1 MSAYMGVKTANINA
15 QNEVYETVISDY
27 CKKLSSLKRLLRTTS
42 ASRRSK
48 TANIKKD
55 ITLQHIAKM
64 SLCSEVISSFLIF
77 AVLDLREAEVVLK
90 KRFKLLSFFTIIF
103 AVFLHDLASVYQ
115 MSSKRGAKISK
126 VGHVTSTRPI

>member
-1 MSAYMGVKTANINA
+1 MIIIIIVIKEAKGRYLVENTSIIN
-15 QNEVYETVISDY
+15 NY
-27 CKKLSSLKRLLRTTS
+27 CKKLSTLKRLLRTTS

-48 TANIKKD
+48 TANIKKDD

-90 KRFKLLSFFTIIF
+90 RRFKLLSF
-103 AVFLHDLASVYQ
+103 LQ
-115 MSSKRGAKISK
+115 
-126 VGHVTSTRPI
+126 